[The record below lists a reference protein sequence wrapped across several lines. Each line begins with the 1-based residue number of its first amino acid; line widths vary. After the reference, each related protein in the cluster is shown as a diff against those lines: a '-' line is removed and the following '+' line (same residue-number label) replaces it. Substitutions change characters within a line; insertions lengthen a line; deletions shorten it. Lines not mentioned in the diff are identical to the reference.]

1 MLSHRALV
9 LLAGDLVALT
19 LFAVLGRSTHDEVI
33 ALRAARA
40 VAGTAAPFIV
50 GWLVAAPLLGA
61 LRARSTATLPMMPRV
76 VLTSWIAGY
85 PLAMLLRGI
94 ALGRTSPLSFY
105 VVALLV
111 PLLLLLVW
119 RLTFA
124 LIEGRRGV
132 AGSEGG

>member
-1 MLSHRALV
+1 MLSRRALV

-19 LFAVLGRSTHDEVI
+19 LFAVLGRNTHDEAI
-33 ALRAARA
+33 GLGAARA

-61 LRARSTATLPMMPRV
+61 LRARTTATLPMMPRV
-76 VLTSWIAGY
+76 VLASWIAGY

-105 VVALLV
+105 VVAFLV
-111 PLLLLLVW
+111 PLLILLAW
-119 RLTFA
+119 RLAFA
-124 LIEGRRGV
+124 FVEARR
-132 AGSEGG
+132 APSRTP